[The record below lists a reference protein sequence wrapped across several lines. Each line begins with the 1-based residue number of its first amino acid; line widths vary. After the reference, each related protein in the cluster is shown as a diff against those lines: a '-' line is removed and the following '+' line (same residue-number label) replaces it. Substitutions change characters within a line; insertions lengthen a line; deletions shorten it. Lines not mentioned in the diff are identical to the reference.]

1 MAPDEPP
8 EQPLPAREPL
18 PPAKRKRLQQCF
30 EHAGRQMAQ
39 DSYDYATELFSQ
51 CVVGDPANL
60 VYWQN
65 FLGNLQ
71 KKYNNNKTGSK
82 LAQFKARSSRSA
94 VKKSKQH
101 GDWEG
106 VIKNG
111 VEVLKINPWDVS
123 ALTAMADACEEL
135 AFEDITL
142 VFLKNA
148 LEANPKDPEVNLQC
162 AKVLRARAQFDQAIA
177 CLHRIEQV
185 RPDDEE
191 IQRLIA
197 DLAVEKTIH
206 QGGYEDAEG
215 AKRKMVAGAQAQ
227 QRTVSEEERLQRE
240 IAKEPQN
247 LPKYIELSELY
258 LRDEHYEKAETVL
271 ARAFE
276 VSDGDADIR
285 ERWEDAQLRGL
296 RYQVIMARKKAE
308 ESGSEEA
315 KHRWKR
321 LRKRLLGKELE
332 FYKHRC
338 ERFPNNLAYKYDLG
352 LRYQLNGQYLEAVK
366 EFQLAKNDPRRKGLC
381 QLALGQCFQQI
392 KQPRLAMNHYE
403 MAIQEIPDRDASKK
417 KDALHLAGK
426 LAIALRNLDAAEKH
440 LTTLA
445 GLDFN
450 YKDVSALLDKVSE
463 LREKE
468 DKGPESE

>member
-1 MAPDEPP
+1 MVTGEPP
-8 EQPLPAREPL
+8 EQPPPGREPIPPAR
-18 PPAKRKRLQQCF
+18 RKRLQQCF
-30 EHAGRQMAQ
+30 EHASRQMAQ

-71 KKYNNNKTGSK
+71 KKYKNNKTGSK
-82 LAQFKARSSRSA
+82 LAGLKARSARSA
-94 VKKSKQH
+94 VKKAKQQ
-101 GDWEG
+101 GDWDG
-106 VIKNG
+106 VIKHG

-123 ALTAMADACEEL
+123 ALTIMADACEEL
-135 AFEDITL
+135 VFEDITL

-148 LEANPKDPEVNLQC
+148 LEANPKDPDVNLQC

-177 CLHRIEQV
+177 CLHRVEQI

-215 AKRKMVAGAQAQ
+215 GRKKIAAGSQ
-227 QRTVSEEERLQRE
+227 QRTVSEEERLLRE

-247 LPKYIELSELY
+247 IAKYVELSELY
-258 LRDEHYEKAETVL
+258 LRDEHYEKAESVL
-271 ARAFE
+271 AQAFE
-276 VSDGDADIR
+276 ASDGDIDVR

-296 RYQVIMARKKAE
+296 RYQVMQIRKKAE
-308 ESGSEEA
+308 ETGSEET
-315 KHRWKR
+315 KQQWKK
-321 LRKRLLGKELE
+321 LRRKQLAKELE
-332 FYKHRC
+332 LYKHRC
-338 ERFPNNLAYKYDLG
+338 ERYPNNLAFKYDLG
-352 LRYQLNGQYLEAVK
+352 LRYELNGQYMEAIK

-381 QLALGQCFQQI
+381 QLELGKCFQQI
-392 KQPRLAMNHYE
+392 KQPRLAINHYE

-417 KDALHLAGK
+417 KEALHLAGK
-426 LAIALRNLDAAEKH
+426 LAIFLKSLGAAEKH
-440 LTTLA
+440 LTALA
-445 GLDFN
+445 GMDFN
-450 YKDVSALLDKVSE
+450 YKDVSALLDKVAE
-463 LREKE
+463 LRDKE
-468 DKGPESE
+468 NKGPENE